1 MGSDFIAQQIKAEDR
16 QKQEW
21 RDRQLAKQLSSQEP
35 PGQVAGSQSPHTNA
49 FTRLMSS
56 QPPAPTIVDNEDSLF
71 GIPGAY
77 DARWDDSLGAGPS
90 FNIPQRRLDPQYIPT
105 SSSTNRPA
113 IREDPDIIF
122 AGSIV
127 KRSPARMERPGPGL
141 TMGYPDLTRR
151 SQLMQPHPGFRP
163 PPSYVPGSY
172 SSPSSL
178 SDIIARN
185 NGLDPINGTYQNGD
199 PIHPYILDRMETP
212 YDHGPGL
219 DESELQELLKNIS
232 ADMDLPKLDPND
244 APAGLKRPLYPH
256 QDIALAWM
264 KKMEEGTSKG
274 GILADDMGL
283 GKTISTLALLL
294 ARPATTRPKVCD

>member
-1 MGSDFIAQQIKAEDR
+1 
-16 QKQEW
+16 
-21 RDRQLAKQLSSQEP
+21 
-35 PGQVAGSQSPHTNA
+35 
-49 FTRLMSS
+49 
-56 QPPAPTIVDNEDSLF
+56 
-71 GIPGAY
+71 
-77 DARWDDSLGAGPS
+77 
-90 FNIPQRRLDPQYIPT
+90 
-105 SSSTNRPA
+105 
-113 IREDPDIIF
+113 
-122 AGSIV
+122 
-127 KRSPARMERPGPGL
+127 
-141 TMGYPDLTRR
+141 
-151 SQLMQPHPGFRP
+151 
-163 PPSYVPGSY
+163 
-172 SSPSSL
+172 
-178 SDIIARN
+178 
-185 NGLDPINGTYQNGD
+185 
-199 PIHPYILDRMETP
+199 METP